1 MYISVLCEVCM
12 HKALILYLFENKV
25 KTWWQRQQQQQ
36 CVMCTARRNIFFP
49 YVVEVCAVQGRFWA
63 DSTCTMHYISHWIIH
78 SIMFEHS
85 CRIC

>member
-1 MYISVLCEVCM
+1 MAKTATTTVCNV
-12 HKALILYLFENKV
+12 YCSSEY
-25 KTWWQRQQQQQ
+25 
-36 CVMCTARRNIFFP
+36 FFP